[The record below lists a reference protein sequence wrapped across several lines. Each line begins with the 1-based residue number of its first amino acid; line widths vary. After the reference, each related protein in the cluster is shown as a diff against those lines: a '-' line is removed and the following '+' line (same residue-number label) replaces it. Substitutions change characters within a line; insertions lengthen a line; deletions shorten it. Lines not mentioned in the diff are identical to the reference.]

1 MHYIQQ
7 PQTIEANSF
16 TIISDIIRETRP
28 DYRFASPLHEAIIKR
43 VIHTDTTMALSGINK
58 RLLATF
64 GGECRCYIS
73 DPRVVRAAQTQ
84 GITRS
89 MAAVD
94 IAIAEEEKNKL
105 FVFGNAPTALF
116 RLLEH
121 NVTVSGVVG
130 VPVGFVGAAESKEAL
145 THSHFPAVAALGRK
159 GGSNV
164 AAAIVNALLYHL
176 REA

>member
-1 MHYIQQ
+1 
-7 PQTIEANSF
+7 
-16 TIISDIIRETRP
+16 
-28 DYRFASPLHEAIIKR
+28 
-43 VIHTDTTMALSGINK
+43 
-58 RLLATF
+58 
-64 GGECRCYIS
+64 
-73 DPRVVRAAQTQ
+73 
-84 GITRS
+84 

-145 THSHFPAVAALGRK
+145 THSHFPAVAALGVK
-159 GGSNV
+159 
-164 AAAIVNALLYHL
+164 AAVTWLPLSSMRCSIISGRPDERAFF
-176 REA
+176 